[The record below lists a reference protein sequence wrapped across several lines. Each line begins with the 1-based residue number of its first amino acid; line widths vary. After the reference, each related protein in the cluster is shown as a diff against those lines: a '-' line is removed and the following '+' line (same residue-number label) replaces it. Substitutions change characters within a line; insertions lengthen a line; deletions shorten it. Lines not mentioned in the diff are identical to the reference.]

1 MTHRLLSLL
10 DYEMASRRYAQ
21 GQWKADTFYSRLLFW
36 AERQPDAWAA
46 RDGARRLT
54 YAQLLAWA
62 DALADEL
69 ATRGVRPGER
79 VAVWQPS
86 RVESVVA
93 LLACSRMDY
102 VCVPSLH
109 RDSTTGDVLALL
121 ERCSGAA
128 LIGERGWGADS
139 ARRDIFAELGS
150 VGSIRCGFPRAP
162 LAGIARDPAR
172 RDEGIPMARSG
183 GRTYST
189 NPDRIFYLAFTSG
202 TTGQP
207 KGVMH
212 SDNTL
217 LSNGRAIAGDW
228 QLDTSAVIYTLSPMS
243 HNMGTVSFAI
253 ALACG
258 GELVLHGALDQK
270 RALDRIV
277 ETGATY
283 LIGVPTHAIDLLTE
297 LRRRDATSL
306 GAVRAFQLAGSA
318 IPRQLAESLLALG
331 VVPQNTY
338 GMTENCSFLYTR
350 RDDLTAV
357 IVETC
362 GRCADGM
369 EIALW
374 DPDDPDRLAPPGAVG
389 EIGVRGA
396 SQMLG
401 YFDDQP
407 ATERSLNNGGWFMT
421 GDLARRVGENFAVV
435 GRKKDLIIRGGHNI
449 HPAKVEDLA
458 MRHAGVLKAAAFP
471 VSDERLGERMCLAVI
486 ARADAPPTGDEIL
499 AHLHRLELSRYEMP
513 EYFLCVDA
521 FPLTASGKILK
532 RELVRM
538 VASGEMRPARI
549 RWSGP

>member
-1 MTHRLLSLL
+1 MTHRLLSLF
-10 DYEMASRRYAQ
+10 DFATASWHYAQ
-21 GQWKADTFYSRLLFW
+21 GHWKPDTFYARLLFW
-36 AERQPDAWAA
+36 AEQQPAAWAV

-54 YAQLLAWA
+54 YAQLLAWT

-93 LLACSRMDY
+93 LLVCSRMDY

-121 ERCSGAA
+121 ERCGAAA

-139 ARRDIFAELGS
+139 ARRDIFTELGS
-150 VGSIRCGFPRAP
+150 VGSIRCAFPLTP
-162 LAGIARDPAR
+162 LADIALGPAEQH
-172 RDEGIPMARSG
+172 EGIPAARRSE
-183 GRTYST
+183 RAYST
-189 NPDRIFYLAFTSG
+189 TPDRVFYLAFTSG

-217 LSNGRAIAGDW
+217 LSNGRVIARDW

-243 HNMGTVSFAI
+243 HNMGTVSLAV

-270 RALDRIV
+270 RMLDRII

-297 LRRRDATSL
+297 VRRRDATSL

-318 IPRQLAESLLALG
+318 IPQQLAESLLDLG

-350 RDDLTAV
+350 GDDPTSV

-374 DPDDPDRLAPPGAVG
+374 DHDDADRPAPAGAVG
-389 EIGVRGA
+389 EVGVRGA

-401 YFDDQP
+401 YFDDQ
-407 ATERSLNNGGWFMT
+407 ATTERSLNRDGWFMT
-421 GDLARRVGENFAVV
+421 GDLARQVGENFTIV

-449 HPAKVEDLA
+449 HPAKVEDLV

-486 ARADAPPTGDEIL
+486 ARADARPTSDEIL
-499 AHLHRLELSRYEMP
+499 AHLHQLELSRYEMP
-513 EYFLCVDA
+513 EYFLCVEA

-532 RELVRM
+532 RELARM
-538 VASGEMRPARI
+538 VASGEIHATPI